1 MERKRETKRETGWCF
16 YLLISL
22 CLFFLLVATKL
33 GDTLQSST
41 GPTCEKKSRA
51 KNVLA

>member
-1 MERKRETKRETGWCF
+1 MERKRDKERDGMVF
-16 YLLISL
+16 
-22 CLFFLLVATKL
+22 LFTDFPVSIFLLVATKL